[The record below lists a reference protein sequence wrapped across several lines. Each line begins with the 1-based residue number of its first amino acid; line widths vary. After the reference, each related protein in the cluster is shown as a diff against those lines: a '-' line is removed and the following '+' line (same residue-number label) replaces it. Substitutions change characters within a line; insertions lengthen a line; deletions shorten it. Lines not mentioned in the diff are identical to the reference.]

1 MTSEI
6 FRFYADDPE
15 FVFDFLRKN
24 WRDAVVRWDGRKVGA
39 SNVWLMVI
47 VLDNAPASGAFQ
59 SWLDENGTVG
69 DLSLGLSG
77 EPMYIRDCLLVT
89 KR

>member
-1 MTSEI
+1 MTSAI
-6 FRFYADDPE
+6 FRFYADDLE
-15 FVFDFLRKN
+15 FVFDFLRQS
-24 WRDAVVRWDGRKVGA
+24 WRHAVVRWDGRKVGA

-47 VLDNAPASGAFQ
+47 VLDNAAASGAFQ
-59 SWLDENGTVG
+59 SWLDENGTVS
-69 DLSLGLSG
+69 DLCLGLSG